1 MDAQKNQMWKKV
13 SQKKNWLV
21 GKKMLLAGKCR
32 PTGKK
37 SGMKPLKKIKN
48 LKSEFWPEVNFREKW
63 NVTIGKGADC
73 NRQKL
78 EVQSQRF
85 CASGQLWGKWEM
97 DLWIVTSVKSL

>member
-1 MDAQKNQMWKKV
+1 MRKKNQMWKKV
-13 SQKKNWLV
+13 SQKKIGWSE
-21 GKKMLLAGKCR
+21 KKMLLAGKCR
-32 PTGKK
+32 STGKK
-37 SGMKPLKKIKN
+37 SGMKPFKKIKN
-48 LKSEFWPEVNFREKW
+48 LKLEFWPEVNFREKW